1 MDKDTLDILLFI
13 TGTLAAVFCLVVLSQ
28 WLVRWM
34 MREWRLSGV
43 RAVEKKREQSARTQ
57 ERLVYENGLRGAQR
71 DSHLASYGHRLLS
84 QTGDLLQQSMVIAR
98 EMDTIRAGLA
108 TYSSTCYATLRC
120 IAESSRGL
128 SPFYPP
134 YQVADQDPVRQQTRL
149 QVMAVATAACQ
160 LLDETQKEI
169 VLDANLVVWKI
180 NLDAA
185 RKEWCPQC
193 PVVRNPE
200 LYPERCPVMT
210 LAGASKRKEDG
221 HES

>member
-1 MDKDTLDILLFI
+1 MDREW
-13 TGTLAAVFCLVVLSQ
+13 TGVVLFCASTFAAAFFV
-28 WLVRWM
+28 LALGRWFLAWI

-43 RAVEKKREQSARTQ
+43 RAIEKKREHLARAQ
-57 ERLVYENGLRGAQR
+57 ERLAYENELRGAQR
-71 DSHLASYGHRLLS
+71 DYHLASYGHRLLR
-84 QTGDLLQQSMVIAR
+84 QTGDLLQKSMVIAR
-98 EMDTIRAGLA
+98 EMESIRAGLA

-120 IAESSRGL
+120 IAESSKGL

-149 QVMAVATAACQ
+149 QVMAVTTAACQ
-160 LLDETQKEI
+160 LLEKTQKNI

-185 RKEWCPQC
+185 RREWCPQC

-200 LYPERCPVMT
+200 RYPDCCPVMT
-210 LAGASKRKEDG
+210 LAGASKSKEDG